1 MKTPL
6 LTTLISVPLL
16 AMSLSMG
23 AYANEAEHAGHAG
36 HTDEAGKK
44 MDMPMQEKMKAMR
57 AKMQAEMQTIIDT
70 EDTAK
75 RKELF
80 AAHKEKMKGMMG
92 MMKKMHG
99 GCGGM
104 HGDKHAHKEG
114 DSHDGDH
121 EHKEGD
127 KH

>member
-1 MKTPL
+1 MKITTS

-16 AMSLSMG
+16 AAALSMG
-23 AYANEAEHAGHAG
+23 AYANEAGSHAEHS
-36 HTDEAGKK
+36 TEASKK
-44 MDMPMQEKMKAMR
+44 MDMPMQEKMKAM
-57 AKMQAEMQTIIDT
+57 QAEMQAIIDT

-80 AAHKEKMKGMMG
+80 TAHKEKMKGMMG
-92 MMKKMHG
+92 MMQKMHG
-99 GCGGM
+99 DC
-104 HGDKHAHKEG
+104 HGKGEKKHEYKEG
-114 DSHDGDH
+114 DSHKGNH